1 MSKRKYKLIKG
12 LLIDVNNGEAKVIEV
27 EDKLEEL
34 YKVLDCDC
42 IDIIQRTI
50 FGKDYTIVCD
60 DEGLLK
66 GNPKVSA
73 LTNEFRP
80 SLVGNLLVVA
90 PGADA
95 EGNLIGL
102 NDEEEQHLKRFICNV
117 VDTQNEFKRKVLVGL
132 NY

>member
-1 MSKRKYKLIKG
+1 MGERKYKLIKG
-12 LLIDVNNGEAKVIEV
+12 LLIDVNNGETKVIEV

-73 LTNEFRP
+73 LTKGFKP

-90 PGADA
+90 PGSDD

-102 NDEEEQHLKRFICNV
+102 NDEEEQYLKKFICNV
-117 VDTQNEFKRKVLVGL
+117 VDAQNNRVRKVLVGL